1 MKKKFVFI
9 ISFVFML
16 TVFIL
21 PKSADA
27 SSISAKAG
35 VVSVSSGWLNVR
47 EEPTANSRAISTLKN
62 GSNVT
67 LLSKSGAWW
76 RVQYGENLY
85 GYSSATYI
93 KEVTSTAKYV
103 NISSGTL
110 NVRSGAGSSYSK
122 VGSLIKNEQVLVLST
137 SGSWSFV
144 LYDGVKTG
152 YVSSWYL
159 SDKQT
164 QPVNYPAVSLKVP
177 SFKQTDK
184 RWASVKLGSSGK
196 TIAQIG
202 CATTGIAMMESYRT
216 GTTIYPDAMS
226 KKLKY
231 TSSGSVYW
239 PSGYSQV
246 SSNSN
251 YLLRIYEK
259 LKSGKPVL
267 IGAKNKYGGQHWVV
281 ITGFKGG
288 NTLSASNF
296 LVNDPGS
303 QNRATLQDLYNTHP
317 NFYKYLYY

>member
-1 MKKKFVFI
+1 MKKVLSI
-9 ISFVFML
+9 IFSAVICL
-16 TVFIL
+16 GVIL
-21 PKSADA
+21 FPANTKAAEADV
-27 SSISAKAG
+27 KVG
-35 VVSVSSGWLNVR
+35 RVSLNSGWLNVR
-47 EEPTANSRAISTLKN
+47 SSASASSESLARLEN
-62 GSNVT
+62 GAYIT

-76 RVQYGENLY
+76 SVQYGENMY

-93 KEVTSTAKYV
+93 KEVSSTAKFV

-110 NVRSGAGSSYSK
+110 NIRSGAGTGFAK
-122 VGSLIKNEQVLVLST
+122 IGSLVKNEQVQVIST
-137 SGSWSFV
+137 TGSWSYI

-159 SDKQT
+159 SDEQIQSVK
-164 QPVNYPAVSLKVP
+164 YPAVSLKVP
-177 SFKQTDK
+177 SFKQTDS
-184 RWASVKLGSSGK
+184 RWANVKLGSSGK

-246 SSNSN
+246 SSSYE

>member
-1 MKKKFVFI
+1 MKKTVSIIFSIVICLGVFL
-9 ISFVFML
+9 FPAK
-16 TVFIL
+16 T
-21 PKSADA
+21 KAAEAD
-27 SSISAKAG
+27 IKVG
-35 VVSVSSGWLNVR
+35 RVSLSSGWLNVR
-47 EEPTANSRAISTLKN
+47 SSASASSESVARLQN
-62 GSNVT
+62 GSYIT

-76 RVQYGENLY
+76 KVQYGENKY

-93 KEVTSTAKYV
+93 KEVSSTAIFV
-103 NISSGTL
+103 DISSGSL
-110 NVRSGAGSSYSK
+110 NVRSGAGAEYSK
-122 VGSLIKNEQVLVLST
+122 VGSLAKNEQVQVLST
-137 SGSWSFV
+137 SGNWSFV

-159 SDKQT
+159 TDKPIQS
-164 QPVNYPAVSLKVP
+164 VKYPAVSLKVS

-184 RWASVKLGSSGK
+184 RWANVKLGSSGK

-246 SSNSN
+246 SSSYE

-259 LKSGKPVL
+259 LRSGKPVL

>member
-1 MKKKFVFI
+1 MKKAISI
-9 ISFVFML
+9 ISSVVICFGVFL
-16 TVFIL
+16 FPVAT
-21 PKSADA
+21 
-27 SSISAKAG
+27 KAAEG
-35 VVSVSSGWLNVR
+35 DLKVGKVSLNSGWLNVR
-47 EEPTANSRAISTLKN
+47 SSASASSESLAKLNN
-62 GSNVT
+62 GSYIT

-76 RVQYGENLY
+76 KVQYGENKY

-93 KEVTSTAKYV
+93 KEVAATAKYV

-110 NVRSGAGSSYSK
+110 NVRSGAGTGYSK
-122 VGSLIKNEQVLVLST
+122 VGSLTKNEQVLVIST
-137 SGSWSFV
+137 TGNWSYI
-144 LYDGVKTG
+144 LYDGVNTG

-159 SDKQT
+159 SDKQA
-164 QPVNYPAVSLKVP
+164 QSVKYPAVSLKVP
-177 SFKQTDK
+177 SFKQTDS
-184 RWASVKLGSSGK
+184 RWANVKLGSSGK

-246 SSNSN
+246 SSSSE

-267 IGAKNKYGGQHWVV
+267 VGAKNKYGGQHWVV

-288 NTLSASNF
+288 NTLSASSF
-296 LVNDPGS
+296 TVNDPGS